1 MKGSRINSTVGK
13 SSGTWHGQ
21 DKGKPII
28 DKKTGALLGYKRSFL
43 YQNKM
48 EPEQD
53 RKWLLKEFYL
63 NDAVTE
69 TYPKLEHTKD
79 FVLGRLQRKK
89 IPGTEPQEI
98 KDVPVETIVQILLH
112 GAADSTATAT
122 ATTTLPTIEENFDNH
137 CYINP
142 TVTVTTTLPT
152 TEENFDNNY
161 YINLTEDI
169 LAQVQPQPSVLG
181 ENNGGEQSLQ
191 GENNGD
197 DMSLYFDCN
206 ILNEDPEML
215 AMQQRWLEGNDIC
228 IDDLTGPSLEEMLQE
243 LAAGPLPQPS
253 MQASEKDAS
262 LFHRVELS
270 ANDIESSTWIKRSGL
285 VSSVLKGLSKFSFVT
300 ACLYDKDP
308 GVFISIVIAWC
319 SYSSPKFKPAA
330 SRFVHCHSFESAVH
344 TVGFRLVCRLRK
356 HRRPD
361 GFTEVRHCRNQ
372 AFQSIATRTKP
383 EVRHHGPRNLLLSL
397 SLVFTDQLVVVA
409 PAAQEI

>member
-1 MKGSRINSTVGK
+1 MEKELGDRFQPKDYELLTILLRFVLGMDCDDTNIRHEDLYGEKEPWEIFRINRTVGK
-13 SSGTWHGQ
+13 SPGTWHGQ

-89 IPGTEPQEI
+89 IP
-98 KDVPVETIVQILLH
+98 
-112 GAADSTATAT
+112 DST
-122 ATTTLPTIEENFDNH
+122 ATTTLPTIEKNFDNH

-142 TVTVTTTLPT
+142 TVTVTATLPT

-161 YINLTEDI
+161 YINLTEEI

-253 MQASEKDAS
+253 MQASEKDAC
-262 LFHRVELS
+262 HIDYN
-270 ANDIESSTWIKRSGL
+270 A
-285 VSSVLKGLSKFSFVT
+285 
-300 ACLYDKDP
+300 
-308 GVFISIVIAWC
+308 VF
-319 SYSSPKFKPAA
+319 YPF
-330 SRFVHCHSFESAVH
+330 
-344 TVGFRLVCRLRK
+344 
-356 HRRPD
+356 
-361 GFTEVRHCRNQ
+361 
-372 AFQSIATRTKP
+372 
-383 EVRHHGPRNLLLSL
+383 
-397 SLVFTDQLVVVA
+397 
-409 PAAQEI
+409 